1 MVKRPLILTLIGLMQ
16 LAATQ
21 ANIYQE
27 FACANG
33 LGYRTGDCPGNYISF
48 QVLNL
53 QACSDKCKA
62 TSSCVAF
69 LWNEASH
76 CYIKSKSCTS
86 TNTANPANHFF
97 DKTATT
103 YQAFACANGL
113 GYRPGDCPGNYISFQ
128 VLNLQACSDKCKVTS
143 SCVAFLWHEA
153 SHCYIKSKSCTN
165 TNTANP
171 SNHFFDKTEICN
183 GHAGLCKLTFDKVT
197 FPGTHNSG
205 ANRVMKYGGW
215 PYFPALSCPYRNQDY
230 TFTAQLDFGIRFFDI
245 DTRAKGDTAYASH
258 ATAYGRKLWEIIRDI
273 DNWLNNPSHRN
284 EVIAI
289 RFDDT
294 TMPSGFGRFIPI
306 FRDYFTGANGKVGI
320 NAVTGSW
327 PTLGE
332 AVAQNKRVFIFMVDH
347 FCDSSCR
354 SSHPYIHS
362 ANFYGDTWLDL
373 KVTSSCGSMPEDTR
387 RKCASISKDMIIVS
401 AFASLGLCVNDM
413 QKLCNRYIRP
423 SAMSCYNERKKR
435 GKTVNFLMADYVNQA
450 NTNENVIT
458 VANEL
463 NQLNM
468 GN

>member
-1 MVKRPLILTLIGLMQ
+1 MVKLPLILTLIGLMQ

-33 LGYRTGDCPGNYISF
+33 LGYRTGDCPGNDISF

-53 QACSDKCKA
+53 QACSDKCKV
-62 TSSCVAF
+62 TSSCAAF
-69 LWNEASH
+69 LWNEASN
-76 CYIKSKSCTS
+76 CYIKSKSCTN

-103 YQAFACANGL
+103 YQAFACTNGL
-113 GYRPGDCPGNYISFQ
+113 GYRPGDCPGNDISFQ

-143 SCVAFLWHEA
+143 SCAAFLWNEA

-165 TNTANP
+165 TNTADP
-171 SNHFFDKTEICN
+171 SNHFFDKTERCN
-183 GHAGLCKLTFDKVT
+183 GHAGLCKLKFNKVT

-205 ANRVMKYGGW
+205 SNRVMKYGSGI
-215 PYFPALSCPYRNQDY
+215 PALSCLYRNQDY

-245 DTRAKGDTAYASH
+245 DTRAKGNTAYASH
-258 ATAYGRKLWEIIRDI
+258 NTAYGRKLWEIIRDI
-273 DNWLNNPSHRN
+273 DSWLNNPSHRN

-289 RFDDT
+289 RFQDT
-294 TMPSGFGRFIPI
+294 TMPSGFDRFIPI
-306 FRDYFTGANGKVGI
+306 FRDYFTGANGKVSS
-320 NAVTGSW
+320 NAMMGW

-332 AVAQNKRVFIFMVDH
+332 AVAQNKRVFIFMVDKL
-347 FCDSSCR
+347 CNSNCR
-354 SSHPYIHS
+354 RRYPYIRPADLYS
-362 ANFYGDTWLDL
+362 DTWLDL
-373 KVTSSCGSMPEDTR
+373 KLTSSCSSMPEDTR
-387 RKCASISKDMIIVS
+387 RKCASISNYFVIVS
-401 AFASLGLCVNDM
+401 AFATEGLCVSAL
-413 QKLCNRYIRP
+413 QKKCNRYIRP
-423 SAMSCYNERKKR
+423 SAMSCYNELKKR

-450 NTNENVIT
+450 KTNENVIT

-468 GN
+468 RN